1 MKEKTEGK
9 FTVRVVESLPKTL
22 QSRDSADRLVRAV
35 ITLWRSR
42 PITGGRDATTLVLD
56 FDGVHQVS
64 ESAAGA
70 IIEFR
75 EEFSEDKD
83 PKIEFSNM
91 SPSVDET
98 FAAVEKSLRA
108 VSGRIKTRKRKHS
121 GFSIKL

>member
-1 MKEKTEGK
+1 MKEKAENK

-35 ITLWRSR
+35 IAQWRTR
-42 PITGGRDATTLVLD
+42 PANAGKYTTTLVLD

-64 ESAAGA
+64 ESAAGV

-75 EEFSEDKD
+75 EQFSEDED

-91 SPSVDET
+91 CSFVHET
-98 FAAVEKSLRA
+98 FISAEKSLRA
-108 VSGRIKTRKRKHS
+108 DSRRLKNQKRKQG
-121 GFSIKL
+121 GFLIKL